1 MKSAQLQPNVNCH
14 FCVSRSDPGSS
25 DIVCVAFAVALAG
38 ARETV
43 LLVALRTVVLVVGAV
58 VESMLTAVVGL
69 VDHGMP

>member
-1 MKSAQLQPNVNCH
+1 V
-14 FCVSRSDPGSS
+14 RGSS